1 MSESASKRILMVED
15 EEDIAFLIRYMLER
29 HGFVVDHAA
38 DGRQA
43 LDHFAQ
49 AAPPD
54 LTLMDIML
62 PYHDGLELI
71 ERLRAQAGWESVPV
85 LMLTAK
91 AREVDIVR
99 ALELGADDYVTKPF
113 QPEELLARIRRLLRG
128 AGEARA
134 AAACPGDTLHHGFG
148 GYRHGRATGAGAAT
162 DAAEATLRAHP
173 AQHPEDADA
182 QFLLARVLSWQGR
195 PEQALPIY
203 QRLLRQQ
210 PDNADYLLG
219 EGQALLWAG
228 RPQRALASLER
239 AARIAPDYAEVQQ
252 VIQQARAA
260 LTVPTTATAPVPVTA
275 AATKRRHELEISARQ
290 DWLDSGFDNWR
301 SQRLDYTS
309 TRPESLGWYGAL
321 LREQRFGEWDEGVE
335 AGAVIPLDD
344 NWTLQPEVGY
354 QPSPYF
360 LPEWHADLRLQ
371 RRLADGYLG
380 AVSVRRTE
388 YEATRVDRLALSAE
402 RYWNAWRAGYTLNVT
417 DVANAGTPIG
427 HDLALD
433 YYYRG

>member
-1 MSESASKRILMVED
+1 M
-15 EEDIAFLIRYMLER
+15 
-29 HGFVVDHAA
+29 
-38 DGRQA
+38 
-43 LDHFAQ
+43 
-49 AAPPD
+49 
-54 LTLMDIML
+54 
-62 PYHDGLELI
+62 
-71 ERLRAQAGWESVPV
+71 
-85 LMLTAK
+85 
-91 AREVDIVR
+91 
-99 ALELGADDYVTKPF
+99 
-113 QPEELLARIRRLLRG
+113 
-128 AGEARA
+128 
-134 AAACPGDTLHHGFG
+134 
-148 GYRHGRATGAGAAT
+148 
-162 DAAEATLRAHP
+162 
-173 AQHPEDADA
+173 
-182 QFLLARVLSWQGR
+182 
-195 PEQALPIY
+195 
-203 QRLLRQQ
+203 
-210 PDNADYLLG
+210 
-219 EGQALLWAG
+219 
-228 RPQRALASLER
+228 
-239 AARIAPDYAEVQQ
+239 
-252 VIQQARAA
+252 IQQARAA
-260 LTVPTTATAPVPVTA
+260 LTVPTTATAPVPVTT

-371 RRLADGYLG
+371 RRLPDGYLG

-388 YEATRVDRLALSAE
+388 YETTRVDRLALSAE